1 MVRLVPA
8 EMIRKDEIE
17 NRASL
22 GFVVNEPDVLDAI
35 APHASRYLVLQ
46 GISTGVGLEVP
57 VLWFRA
63 QHRQ

>member
-1 MVRLVPA
+1 
-8 EMIRKDEIE
+8 MIRRDEIE

-35 APHASRYLVLQ
+35 APHASRHLVLR
-46 GISTGVGLEVP
+46 GISTGIGLEVP
-57 VLWFRA
+57 VLWFRT